1 MMAKYIVDKIH
12 FSEGIHYSLLF
23 QVWQVRECT
32 HRDILILKV
41 WGHFCK
47 KLMFLFST
55 DALN

>member
-1 MMAKYIVDKIH
+1 MMAKYIVHKIH
-12 FSEGIHYSLLF
+12 FSEGIHYSFLF
-23 QVWQVRECT
+23 QVLQVRECT

-55 DALN
+55 D